1 MRFLECEKLIYI
13 TWQLGVVSNQHRLI
27 YSAASQWMGIIKDML
42 NNISTLLQTTKV
54 MVQWKHLQ
62 QKTS

>member
-13 TWQLGVVSNQHRLI
+13 TWQLGVVTNQHRLI

-42 NNISTLLQTTKV
+42 NNISALKIKYQYIKSLIKI
-54 MVQWKHLQ
+54 
-62 QKTS
+62 

>member
-42 NNISTLLQTTKV
+42 NNISALKIKYQYIKSLIKI
-54 MVQWKHLQ
+54 
-62 QKTS
+62 